1 MTHDE
6 QYEAWKRHRSRAE
19 VPADFAE
26 RVLDAVH
33 TYEQRPLRRFVRY
46 LAALATSRPGRV
58 GICSLALLL
67 FAVRIVSVLAIF
79 LPDFPAVGD
88 YLP

>member
-6 QYEAWKRHRSRAE
+6 QYEAWKRHRSRSE
-19 VPADFAE
+19 VPIDLAD

-33 TYEQRPLRRFVRY
+33 AYEQRPLRRFGRY

-67 FAVRIVSVLAIF
+67 FAIRIVSVLAIF
-79 LPDFPAVGD
+79 LTDLPSVGD
-88 YLP
+88 NLP